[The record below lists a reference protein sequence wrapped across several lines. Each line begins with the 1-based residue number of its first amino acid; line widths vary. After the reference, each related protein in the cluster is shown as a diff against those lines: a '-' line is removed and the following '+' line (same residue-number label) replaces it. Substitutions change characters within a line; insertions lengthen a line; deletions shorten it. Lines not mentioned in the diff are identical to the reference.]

1 MTIIVVQQKTAPTT
15 PIWLRVPLLSLRS
28 SSATPHWQT
37 ARTLRT
43 LRSHFPLDFKT
54 NATPQA
60 LTEHLRLAQAAQHI
74 CRRQNPI
81 PSLHQRQYFTV
92 KQIDLTRRSRTLFK
106 TSLLSKI
113 NETTGHSTHLQCA
126 TLPSK
131 SKSNS
136 TRCQGP
142 LITLRQGVLGSD
154 TLFFPQ
160 RVHLCHAGRL
170 AKTKKNWCCSS
181 RQRLQNDMNHGL
193 GARVPDAKANGRRP
207 LLDVGLKVP
216 ALLQVIGHVLLVRK
230 HPIRDW
236 TESVAEVPAL

>member
-1 MTIIVVQQKTAPTT
+1 MTIIVVQQKNAPNT

-28 SSATPHWQT
+28 SSATPHKQT

-43 LRSHFPLDFKT
+43 LRSRFPLDFKT
-54 NATPQA
+54 NSTPQA

-92 KQIDLTRRSRTLFK
+92 KHIDLTRRSRTLFK

-113 NETTGHSTHLQCA
+113 NETTGHSTRLQCA

-136 TRCQGP
+136 TRCQGL
-142 LITLRQGVLGSD
+142 LIILRRGVLGSD
-154 TLFFPQ
+154 TLFFFPQ
-160 RVHLCHAGRL
+160 RVHL
-170 AKTKKNWCCSS
+170 
-181 RQRLQNDMNHGL
+181 
-193 GARVPDAKANGRRP
+193 
-207 LLDVGLKVP
+207 
-216 ALLQVIGHVLLVRK
+216 
-230 HPIRDW
+230 
-236 TESVAEVPAL
+236 